1 MTASAGPR
9 LRILTYNVRSLRDD
23 ADAVARVIRS
33 AEPHLACI
41 QEAPRFARWRT
52 KCAALARR
60 SGMVV
65 VTGGRTAAGNLIL
78 SSLAVDVVARRD
90 QLLSRDRGLHQ
101 RGVALASLRWRGQ
114 HLGLASTHLDLEA
127 QSRLRHVGEIER
139 ALADF
144 LASTAAAAGAAAGA
158 GPIATVVAADVNDEP
173 ASATWAALTANRTD
187 AFAVAGTGD
196 PNTFTASNPRRR
208 LDGVFLGGAVTA
220 VAATVLDGADVTR
233 GSDHRPVLVE
243 LELE

>member
-1 MTASAGPR
+1 MTAAPAPL
-9 LRILTYNVRSLRDD
+9 LRVLTYNVRSLRDD

-33 AEPHLACI
+33 ADPHLVCI

-78 SSLAVDVVARRD
+78 SSLAVDVVAHRD
-90 QLLSRDRGLHQ
+90 QLLSRDPGLHQ
-101 RGVALASLRWRGQ
+101 RGVALASLRWRGL
-114 HLGLASTHLDLEA
+114 HLGLAATHLDLEP
-127 QSRLRHVGEIER
+127 QPRLRHVAEIER

-144 LASTAAAAGAAAGA
+144 LATSAAAGTGAAG
-158 GPIATVVAADVNDEP
+158 PVATVVAADVNDEP
-173 ASATWAALTANRTD
+173 GSATWAALTDDRTD

-196 PNTFTASNPRRR
+196 QNTFTAANPRRR

-233 GSDHRPVLVE
+233 ASDHRPVLVE
-243 LELE
+243 LELK